1 MNRRSTL
8 RALTRLAGLAPAL
21 ALSGQVQAQTQ
32 ANWPTRPVKLIVPG
46 GPGSGTDVVSR
57 VFAELL
63 GQAFKQPFVV
73 DNRAGAN
80 GMLGSQIAKAAAP
93 DGYTLLFTYAA
104 AQVVNQTLYDK
115 AGYDG
120 ARDFEAIAQIG
131 GGGNLLVVRS
141 DVPANNLQEFIA
153 WARRQPEG
161 SIAYGS
167 WGVGSGGHL
176 SMEALCQ
183 ATGLKMRHVPYK
195 TAAASNQDI
204 IAGHIQA
211 GFAATAA
218 SLPHIQAGRLKAVAI
233 SGTVRVPAL
242 PQVATMTEQGVK
254 FDVNAWYGVFA
265 PKGTPR
271 PIIEA
276 VNREVNRLVGAP
288 EQAERWKTLGFA
300 HMPQRTPEEFAQQV
314 QADIRDW
321 GDVVRKGNIKPE

>member
-1 MNRRSTL
+1 MNRRHALQAFSRTL
-8 RALTRLAGLAPAL
+8 GAACVIGSPAL
-21 ALSGQVQAQTQ
+21 AGAQS
-32 ANWPTRPVKLIVPG
+32 AWPSRPVKLIVPG

-57 VFAELL
+57 VFADLL

-80 GMLGSQIAKAAAP
+80 GMLGSQVAKAAAP

-104 AQVVNQTLYDK
+104 AHVVNQTLYDK

-120 ARDFEAIAQIG
+120 AKDFDAIAQIG
-131 GGGNLLVVRS
+131 AGGNLLVVRA
-141 DVPANNLQEFIA
+141 DVPAGNLQEFIA

-167 WGVGSGGHL
+167 WGIGSGGHL

-204 IAGHIQA
+204 IAGHIQT

-218 SLPHIQAGRLKAVAI
+218 SIPHIQAGRLKAVAI
-233 SGTVRVPAL
+233 SGTHRVPAL
-242 PQVATMTEQGVK
+242 PQIATMTEQGVK
-254 FDVNAWYGVFA
+254 FDVNAWYGIFA

-271 PIIEA
+271 AIVEA
-276 VNREVNRLVGAP
+276 VNREVNRLIGAP
-288 EQAERWKTLGFA
+288 EQAERWKTLGFSY
-300 HMPQRTPEEFAQQV
+300 MPQRSPEEFAQQV
-314 QADIRDW
+314 VSDIRDW
-321 GDVVRKGNIKPE
+321 GDVVRKGNIKAE

>member
-1 MNRRSTL
+1 MNRRHALAALAQSLGAASTL
-8 RALTRLAGLAPAL
+8 GLPAF
-21 ALSGQVQAQTQ
+21 AQAQS
-32 ANWPTRPVKLIVPG
+32 AWPTRPVKLIVPG

-73 DNRAGAN
+73 ENRAGAN
-80 GMLGSQIAKAAAP
+80 GMLGTQVAKAAAP

-115 AGYDG
+115 PGYDG
-120 ARDFEAIAQIG
+120 SKDFEAIAQIG
-131 GGGNLLVVRS
+131 GGGNLLVVRP
-141 DVPANNLQEFIA
+141 DIPASNLQEFIA
-153 WARRQPEG
+153 WARRQPEN

-167 WGVGSGGHL
+167 WGLGSGGHL

-204 IAGHIQA
+204 MAGHIQA
-211 GFAATAA
+211 GFSATAA
-218 SLPHIQAGRLKAVAI
+218 AVPHIQSGRLKAVAV
-233 SGTVRVPAL
+233 SGTHRIPVL
-242 PQVATMTEQGVK
+242 PQIATMTEQGVK

-271 PIIEA
+271 PIVEA
-276 VNREVNRLVGAP
+276 VNREINRLIAAP
-288 EQAERWKTLGFA
+288 EQAERWKTLGFSY
-300 HMPQRTPEEFAQQV
+300 MPQRTPEEFAQQV
-314 QADIRDW
+314 LADIRDW